1 VFVIDDSHSR
11 GGDYTPFSEIL
22 EEMNREGGFAR
33 SVLATSEGL
42 PIASCPM
49 QPDHE
54 LASAMIAMLQQA
66 GAETQDHL
74 NLAAVD
80 EVTIRTEDSMRLV
93 CRRIQSGGDWIC
105 LCALVPAGSYYRR
118 ATNRAVR
125 RITEIID
132 Y

>member
-1 VFVIDDSHSR
+1 VTEENHMS
-11 GGDYTPFSEIL
+11 GGHVPPFSEIL
-22 EEMNREGGFAR
+22 EEMNQEGGFDR

-66 GAETQDHL
+66 GVETQDRL

-80 EVTIRTEDSMRLV
+80 EVTIRTADQMRLV
-93 CRRIQSGGDWIC
+93 CRRIQSGNDWIC

-125 RITEIID
+125 RIIETIED
-132 Y
+132 

>member
-1 VFVIDDSHSR
+1 VREDQEK
-11 GGDYTPFSEIL
+11 GGSLSSFSDIL
-22 EEMNREGGFAR
+22 EEMNQEGGFDR

-54 LASAMIAMLQQA
+54 LASAMIAMLQQV
-66 GAETQDHL
+66 GVETQDNL

-80 EVTIRTEDSMRLV
+80 EVTIRTEDRMHLV
-93 CRRIQSGGDWIC
+93 CRRIQSGSDWIC

-125 RITEIID
+125 RITQILAD
-132 Y
+132 

>member
-1 VFVIDDSHSR
+1 MREDQET
-11 GGDYTPFSEIL
+11 GGSLSNFSEIL
-22 EEMNREGGFAR
+22 EEMNQEGGFDR

-54 LASAMIAMLQQA
+54 LASAMIAMLQQV
-66 GAETQDHL
+66 GVETQDNL

-80 EVTIRTEDSMRLV
+80 EVTIRTEDQMHLV
-93 CRRIQSGGDWIC
+93 CRRIQSGSDWIC
-105 LCALVPAGSYYRR
+105 LCALVPAGAYYRR

-125 RITEIID
+125 RISQILAD
-132 Y
+132 

>member
-1 VFVIDDSHSR
+1 MTEDRHSR
-11 GGDYTPFSEIL
+11 GGHIPTFSEIL
-22 EEMNREGGFAR
+22 EEMNLEGGFDR

-66 GAETQDHL
+66 GTETQGNL

-80 EVTIRTEDSMRLV
+80 EVTIRTEDRMRLV
-93 CRRIQSGGDWIC
+93 IRRIESGRDWIC
-105 LCALVPAGSYYRR
+105 LCALVPAGAYYRR

-125 RITEIID
+125 RISEIIE

>member
-1 VFVIDDSHSR
+1 MTEDRHSR
-11 GGDYTPFSEIL
+11 GGHLPTFSEIL
-22 EEMNREGGFAR
+22 KEMNQEGGFER

-66 GAETQDHL
+66 GAETQGNL

-80 EVTIRTEDSMRLV
+80 EVTIRTEDRTRLV

-105 LCALVPAGSYYRR
+105 LCALVPAGAYYRR
-118 ATNRAVR
+118 VTNRAVR
-125 RITEIID
+125 RISEIID

>member
-1 VFVIDDSHSR
+1 MTEAKNSGEESLS
-11 GGDYTPFSEIL
+11 PFLKIL
-22 EEMNREGGFAR
+22 EEMNQDGGFDR

-54 LASAMIAMLQQA
+54 LASAMIAMLQQV
-66 GAETQDHL
+66 GVETQDRL

-80 EVTIRTEDSMRLV
+80 EVTIRTEDSMHLV
-93 CRRIQSGGDWIC
+93 CRRIQSGSDWIC
-105 LCALVPAGSYYRR
+105 LCALVPAGAYYRR

-125 RITEIID
+125 RISKLIEN
-132 Y
+132 

>member
-1 VFVIDDSHSR
+1 MTEENHMS
-11 GGDYTPFSEIL
+11 GGHVPPFSEIL
-22 EEMNREGGFAR
+22 EEMNQEGGFDR

-66 GAETQDHL
+66 GVETQDRL

-80 EVTIRTEDSMRLV
+80 EVTIRTADQMRLV
-93 CRRIQSGGDWIC
+93 CRRIQSGNDWIC

-125 RITEIID
+125 RIIETIED
-132 Y
+132 

>member
-1 VFVIDDSHSR
+1 MNNA
-11 GGDYTPFSEIL
+11 GGSLLRFSDIL
-22 EEMNREGGFAR
+22 EEMNQEGGFDR

-54 LASAMIAMLQQA
+54 LASAMIAMLQQV
-66 GAETQDHL
+66 GVETQDNL

-80 EVTIRTEDSMRLV
+80 EVTIRTEDQMHLV
-93 CRRIQSGGDWIC
+93 CRRIQSGSDWIC
-105 LCALVPAGSYYRR
+105 LCALVPAGAYYRR

-125 RITEIID
+125 RISQILND
-132 Y
+132 

>member
-1 VFVIDDSHSR
+1 MTDGMSP
-11 GGDYTPFSEIL
+11 GDGTSSPFSTIL
-22 EEMNREGGFAR
+22 EEMNQEGGFDR

-54 LASAMIAMLQQA
+54 LASAMIAMLQQVSV
-66 GAETQDHL
+66 ETQDHL

-80 EVTIRTEDSMRLV
+80 EVTIRTEDRMHLV
-93 CRRIQSGGDWIC
+93 CRRIQSGTDWIC
-105 LCALVPAGSYYRR
+105 LCALVPAGAYYRR

-125 RITEIID
+125 RIRELID

>member
-1 VFVIDDSHSR
+1 MIEDKNSQ
-11 GGDYTPFSEIL
+11 GGHLSPFSKIL
-22 EEMNREGGFAR
+22 EEMNQEGGFDR

-42 PIASCPM
+42 PIASSPM

-54 LASAMIAMLQQA
+54 LASAMIAMLQQV

-80 EVTIRTEDSMRLV
+80 EVTIRTEDRMHLV
-93 CRRIQSGGDWIC
+93 CRRIQSQSDWIC
-105 LCALVPAGSYYRR
+105 LCALVPAGCYYRR

-125 RITEIID
+125 RINEMIEG
-132 Y
+132 

>member
-1 VFVIDDSHSR
+1 VTENRHSS
-11 GGDYTPFSEIL
+11 GGHIPTFSDIL
-22 EEMNREGGFAR
+22 EEMNQEGGFDR

-66 GAETQDHL
+66 GAETQGNL

-80 EVTIRTEDSMRLV
+80 EVTIRTEDRMRLV
-93 CRRIQSGGDWIC
+93 CRRIQSGEDWIC
-105 LCALVPAGSYYRR
+105 LCALVPAGAYYRR

-125 RITEIID
+125 RISQIIE

>member
-1 VFVIDDSHSR
+1 MIEDRYQDGETAS
-11 GGDYTPFSEIL
+11 PFTEIL
-22 EEMNREGGFAR
+22 EEMNLEGGFDR

-54 LASAMIAMLQQA
+54 LASAMIAMLQQV

-74 NLAAVD
+74 NLASVD
-80 EVTIRTEDSMRLV
+80 EVTIRTEDHMHLV
-93 CRRIQSGGDWIC
+93 CRRIPSGSDWVC
-105 LCALVPAGSYYRR
+105 LCALVPAGAYYRR

-125 RITEIID
+125 RITEIIE